1 MWAPRTLWRVG
12 RHALLAVASTWSEE
26 SLSLSLTCRSFL
38 GGHRAF
44 LSSPLLFT
52 PSCRALPERCAPPKL
67 LARNGLSC
75 DAACSIHITQ
85 SAVIF
90 PLANQKENT
99 ALIFFC
105 RWIIRPYNLSLG
117 LMPIYMYLW
126 LRPEIRHWRIWRLV
140 QNKKSVF

>member
-38 GGHRAF
+38 GGPRAF

-67 LARNGLSC
+67 LARNALSC

-85 SAVIF
+85 SAVEVPVAPRLSTF
-90 PLANQKENT
+90 RLT
-99 ALIFFC
+99 APGSRQPASAAAYTAYMSIIKYDLNCRFFYK
-105 RWIIRPYNLSLG
+105 ITTLYKA
-117 LMPIYMYLW
+117 
-126 LRPEIRHWRIWRLV
+126 
-140 QNKKSVF
+140 Q